1 MTIKLTENQIF
12 KVLDS
17 LTKEQFI
24 DFLAEDVENSV
35 DWICQF
41 IWNYVDSKELQDK
54 LKDSFPPV
62 QMELFDK

>member
-54 LKDSFPPV
+54 LKDAFPPI